1 MFLAASQLL
10 LLAAYLMPSASSH
23 PCGPETNNAIF
34 FLTND
39 QTNSV
44 VSIPIG
50 ADGKL
55 SGGTVT
61 GTGGAGSNS
70 IDGKTNKP
78 ASPDPL
84 IGQSAI
90 AVAGQVRALSP
101 PDYYVPCSQYSERL
115 RRERWKQ
122 HVVDAGN

>member
-1 MFLAASQLL
+1 MLFTVSQIL

-34 FLTND
+34 FLTNE
-39 QTNSV
+39 QANSV
-44 VSIPIG
+44 VAVPIG

-55 SGGTVT
+55 SGGAVT

-70 IDGKTNKP
+70 IDGATKKP

-84 IGQSAI
+84 IGQSAL
-90 AVAGQVRALSP
+90 ALAGQVRTPLP
-101 PDYYVPCSQYSERL
+101 
-115 RRERWKQ
+115 
-122 HVVDAGN
+122 